1 MSIGNREPSGVSRQ
15 EKQAKRVSPGCS
27 VPGRNALAGKQGRA
41 LVHSQLGARSSRSHE
56 WPFRVAE
63 TTPKSSISWTSS
75 GTLTHTLVY
84 SKGYTPTLRHGWG
97 VSKIPESL
105 RSPAVK
111 GLQPSRGTSCVG
123 PRILGREGAG
133 TPRKHYL
140 QGYHAC
146 FEADFQETLGE
157 VLGSRPLLLPTARY
171 SEPWLPRGCSLAWL
185 LDGCQAAS
193 PHLLEA
199 SGSKENAKCVLRAS
213 VSPSSH

>member
-1 MSIGNREPSGVSRQ
+1 MSIGNREPSGLSRQ

-41 LVHSQLGARSSRSHE
+41 LVRSQTCARSSRSHE

-75 GTLTHTLVY
+75 GTLIHTLVY
-84 SKGYTPTLRHGWG
+84 SKGYTPTLRHGPPP
-97 VSKIPESL
+97 PESL

-133 TPRKHYL
+133 TPLKHYPKTL
-140 QGYHAC
+140 PSGISCLLLGRLPRNSQGGPG
-146 FEADFQETLGE
+146 FETLVTAHG
-157 VLGSRPLLLPTARY
+157 PLLRALATQGLVPALVVG
-171 SEPWLPRGCSLAWL
+171 WLPSCL
-185 LDGCQAAS
+185 S
-193 PHLLEA
+193 PPV
-199 SGSKENAKCVLRAS
+199 GSVR
-213 VSPSSH
+213 V